1 MIMEMVLAM
10 FMLKI
15 IVVLMGILRAMGT
28 TMVMVGMLIN

>member
-15 IVVLMGILRAMGT
+15 IVVLMGILRATGA